1 MKLLPTSNR
10 LLFLATFNLAYSMFN
25 LIQEDW
31 FNATLTILNFF
42 IIMFA
47 FAAIENEIEE
57 KQIKQL
63 QLEGIE

>member
-10 LLFLATFNLAYSMFN
+10 LLFLATFNLAYAMWS
-25 LIQEDW
+25 LIQEVW
-31 FNATLTILNFF
+31 LNAILSILNFF

-57 KQIKQL
+57 KQIEEL
-63 QLEGIE
+63 GLEVIG